1 MFRSSKSKLV
11 VSLVLSFRGIL
22 NRVLQ
27 VLSARLFGVETRY
40 SGLNPCTRPNLN
52 SNTLSECLSC
62 KCYFIAVV
70 LCVKFFISGICF
82 KISFFAFSFSCLL

>member
-40 SGLNPCTRPNLN
+40 PGLNPGTRPNLN
-52 SNTLSECLSC
+52 SNTLS
-62 KCYFIAVV
+62 
-70 LCVKFFISGICF
+70 
-82 KISFFAFSFSCLL
+82 